1 MNLTFEL
8 ALTILGTI
16 FTLIAGA
23 WALLTLAG
31 RSWSR
36 RQEMQFEILNKNLE
50 ILYSRVELYHNDSV
64 RLELKLSESEKLALK
79 TFALDQEL
87 KIIRHDFDERIM
99 STLSE
104 IRATGIRIDKLL
116 ETFSGFM
123 SRTTDHRG

>member
-1 MNLTFEL
+1 MTLELWLTC
-8 ALTILGTI
+8 LGVL

-31 RSWSR
+31 KSWAR
-36 RQEMQFEILNKNLE
+36 LQGIQFETLNKNLE
-50 ILYSRVELYHNDSV
+50 ILQSRVELYHNDSV

-87 KIIRHDFDERIM
+87 KTIRHDFDERIM

-123 SRTTDHRG
+123 SRSTDHHG